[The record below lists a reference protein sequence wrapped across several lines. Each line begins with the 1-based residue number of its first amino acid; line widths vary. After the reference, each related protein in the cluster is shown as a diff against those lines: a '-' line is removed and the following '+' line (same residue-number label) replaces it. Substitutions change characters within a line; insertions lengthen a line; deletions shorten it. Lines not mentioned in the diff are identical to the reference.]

1 MVETIAKTKR
11 IPEIDHFIKHFSL
24 SQFYLR
30 KFSEIVQDDFY
41 DTDEEPISFFS
52 ERLSAYNRKYNAH
65 VKYLYGAT
73 KIVFIIPGS
82 KYVLKIPLFQPS
94 GLNYLDREIE
104 LYEEMDE
111 LGFSSFFVKTF
122 YYKRA
127 RGINYYLQ
135 ERIRV
140 TAFELEE
147 EEAEAEDNNNVIS
160 YNPSKESMSFVN
172 SLYNESYES
181 FCARSMFYRSW
192 VAAAYDKYG
201 EDKVYNFILYL
212 SENFPGRAARVTKP
226 IEYMINDMHEN
237 NYGYDYDNNPVI
249 IDYSGY
255 EEDY

>member
-1 MVETIAKTKR
+1 METIAKTKR
-11 IPEIDHFIKHFSL
+11 VPEIDHFIKHFSL
-24 SQFYLR
+24 PQSYLR
-30 KFSEIVQDDFY
+30 KFSEIVQDGFY
-41 DTDEEPISFFS
+41 DTDEEPIKFFS

-73 KIVFIIPGS
+73 KIVFIVPGS

-104 LYEEMDE
+104 LYEEMDK

-147 EEAEAEDNNNVIS
+147 EEVEAEDNNVIS
-160 YNPSKESMSFVN
+160 YNPSKESISFVN
-172 SLYNESYES
+172 SLYDKSQES
-181 FCARSMFYRSW
+181 FCARSIFYRSW

-201 EDKVYNFILYL
+201 
-212 SENFPGRAARVTKP
+212 
-226 IEYMINDMHEN
+226 
-237 NYGYDYDNNPVI
+237 
-249 IDYSGY
+249 
-255 EEDY
+255 

>member
-1 MVETIAKTKR
+1 MTETTKVTR
-11 IPEIDHFIKHFSL
+11 IPEIDHFIKHFLLPQS
-24 SQFYLR
+24 YLK
-30 KFSEIVQDDFY
+30 KFSKIVQKYFY

-52 ERLSAYNRKYNAH
+52 GRLSAYNRKYNTH

-82 KYVLKIPLFQPS
+82 RYVLKIPLYQPS

-127 RGINYYLQ
+127 RGVNYYLQ
-135 ERIRV
+135 ERIRI
-140 TAFELEE
+140 TAFGLNE
-147 EEAEAEDNNNVIS
+147 EEAENDNIS
-160 YNPSKESMSFVN
+160 YNPSKESISFVN
-172 SLYNESYES
+172 SLYNENLES
-181 FCARSMFYRSW
+181 FCARSIFYRSW
-192 VAAAYDKYG
+192 IAAAYDKYG
-201 EDKVYNFILYL
+201 EDKVYDFILYL
-212 SENFPGRAARVTKP
+212 SENFPDRGENVTKP

-255 EEDY
+255 EEDF